1 MGASEHPPESPAAE
15 PGTGPLIGA
24 ALGLDLLAAALA
36 LALFVWLGYQV
47 RSGDPTNFDRTA
59 RAWVRSLETAKLSA
73 VMWGASY
80 YGAPSRLL
88 PLGLVAA
95 VMFLVRGWR
104 RGALLVLVT
113 LVGAIVLDVGL
124 KALFAR
130 ARPEAFFDYYRS
142 PKSYSFP
149 SGHAL
154 FAVCFFGGLA
164 VLLSHRLRGRLAE
177 ILVWII
183 ALVFILLI
191 GISRVYLG
199 VHYPT
204 DVIGGF
210 AVGTVW
216 VAFVAL
222 GDRLAERRRLRV

>member
-24 ALGLDLLAAALA
+24 ALGLGPLAAAVA
-36 LALFVWLGYQV
+36 LALFVWLGYQG
-47 RSGDPTNFDRTA
+47 RSGDPTNFDVTA
-59 RAWVRSLETAKLSA
+59 RAWVRSLQTARLSA

-80 YGAPSRLL
+80 YGAPRSLL

-95 VMFLVRGWR
+95 VVFLLRGWR
-104 RGALLVLVT
+104 RGAVLVLVT

-124 KALFAR
+124 KELFAR
-130 ARPEAFFDYYRS
+130 ARPQAFFEYYRA

-154 FAVCFFGGLA
+154 FAVCFFGGVA
-164 VLLSHRLRGRLAE
+164 VLLSHRLRGRLAQ
-177 ILVWII
+177 ILVWAV
-183 ALVFILLI
+183 ALVLILLI

-204 DVIGGF
+204 DVFGGF

-222 GDRLAERRRLRV
+222 GDRLAEWRRLRV